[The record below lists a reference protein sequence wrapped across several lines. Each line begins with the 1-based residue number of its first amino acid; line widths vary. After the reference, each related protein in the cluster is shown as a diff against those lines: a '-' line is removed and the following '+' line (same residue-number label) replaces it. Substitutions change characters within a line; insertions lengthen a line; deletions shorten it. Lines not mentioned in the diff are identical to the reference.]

1 MADFTAFPLTL
12 FWCKRDVSLWFM
24 REKDGMIELPQRAR
38 LSDRCLAGQA
48 LSVESGL
55 LQDTHLSS
63 QVKPAVHLRAEAAGP
78 LKRRDLILISSR
90 SLFVWCLNN
99 MWIMCYLRY
108 CAVSKQKRPM
118 FRFNGVQQN
127 MKVVIIYLPSCHS
140 KPVSVKKKWT
150 HFLTQTYPS

>member
-1 MADFTAFPLTL
+1 
-12 FWCKRDVSLWFM
+12 M

-48 LSVESGL
+48 LSV

-63 QVKPAVHLRAEAAGP
+63 QVKPAAHPRAEAAGP

-108 CAVSKQKRPM
+108 CAVSKQKWPM
-118 FRFNGVQQN
+118 FRFNGVQPYESS
-127 MKVVIIYLPSCHS
+127 VIIYLPSCHS
-140 KPVSVKKKWT
+140 KPVSVKKKE
-150 HFLTQTYPS
+150 HISSHKPIQAKLISS